1 VLACNGDGCSVR
13 LVETGRVMRAAFS
26 PLVRDHVRIRRRQLV
41 ALDTSSGPPEIIW
54 RWFIGKVEAMEPDG
68 IAVRRLD
75 QPPGSCRVVSNP
87 PAGTAPPVGAEVYYG
102 HTEDWEVVDVVRNDR
117 PTDPA
122 RIATEYFPYIEAR
135 LRR

>member
-1 VLACNGDGCSVR
+1 VR
-13 LVETGRVMRAAFS
+13 LVETGQVIWAAFS

-41 ALDTSSGPPEIIW
+41 ALDTSIGPPEIAW
-54 RWFIGKVEAMEPDG
+54 RWFIGNVEAMEPDG

-87 PAGTAPPVGAEVYYG
+87 PAGTAPTVGAEVYYG
-102 HTEDWEVVDVVRNDR
+102 HTKDWEVVDVVRNDR

>member
-1 VLACNGDGCSVR
+1 MLACNGDGCSVR
-13 LVETGRVMRAAFS
+13 LVETGQVIKAAFS

-41 ALDTSSGPPEIIW
+41 ALDTSIGPPEITW
-54 RWFIGKVEAMEPDG
+54 RWFIGRVEAMEPDG

-75 QPPGSCRVVSNP
+75 QPAGSCRVVSNP
-87 PAGTAPPVGAEVYYG
+87 PGGIPPAVGAEVYYG
-102 HTEDWEVVDVVRNDR
+102 HTEDWEVADMVRNDE

-122 RIATEYFPYIEAR
+122 RIATKYFPYIEAR